1 MNSPGGL
8 RVVSLPLGG
17 YLHVRSGWLGHFREG
32 RRLPVAMPF
41 NGTAGDDKC

>member
-17 YLHVRSGWLGHFREG
+17 YLHVCSGWLGHFREG